1 MRCSSFL
8 RILSLFLWSI
18 QFFIPGL
25 RQHENVLSLAV
36 KKKLRNR
43 MVQQKFDYFL
53 VVDFEATCEENKKI
67 QPVQVS

>member
-1 MRCSSFL
+1 
-8 RILSLFLWSI
+8 
-18 QFFIPGL
+18 
-25 RQHENVLSLAV
+25 
-36 KKKLRNR
+36 